1 MRPPAR
7 INLLLLATI
16 CWCLFCFPVGAQ
28 KNAPA
33 FRTSITGSVR
43 DAVTH
48 RALER
53 VVVMVE
59 SADSGYSGQAQTD
72 TSGKFGI
79 QGIPSS
85 VYVVRVRL
93 PGYEEMSQPVDL
105 TVASSNYLNFE
116 LRPKPGNAPS
126 VVPPEGPNAR
136 LNARIAAVPD
146 KARKEFTKAREL
158 WEEAKDPQ
166 SIVDHLKKAIKL
178 YPRFP
183 DAYVLLAT
191 VYIQQSKPAD
201 AKSALDQAIE
211 IDPRLPEARFTLGN
225 LQNSEKNYADAE
237 KSLTEGLKLDGESP
251 QGHYELAK
259 TYWAMG
265 RWQDAEPHAMKAAA
279 LQPAMAPVHVILGNI
294 ALRKRDPQ
302 TALKEFQQYLRLDPK
317 GPMAGGAQSM
327 VDKIQQALNSPQ

>member
-1 MRPPAR
+1 MRPPAP
-7 INLLLLATI
+7 INLLAIIFL
-16 CWCLFCFPVGAQ
+16 CLSCFPVWAQ

-33 FRTSITGSVR
+33 FRSSISGSVR
-43 DAVTH
+43 DAATH
-48 RALER
+48 RPLER

-59 SADSGYSGQAQTD
+59 SEDSGYSGQAQTAS
-72 TSGKFGI
+72 SGKFGL
-79 QGIPSS
+79 QGIPAS

-93 PGYEEMSQPVDL
+93 PGYEESSQRVDL
-105 TVASSNYLNFE
+105 TVPSSNYLSFE
-116 LRPKPGNAPS
+116 LRPKPDHTSPAIA
-126 VVPPEGPNAR
+126 PEGPGARINAR
-136 LNARIAAVPD
+136 LAAVPE
-146 KARKEFTKAREL
+146 KARKEFTKAHKI
-158 WEEAKDPQ
+158 WEEGKDPQ
-166 SIVDHLKKAIKL
+166 SSIAHLKKAITI
-178 YPRFP
+178 YPRFA

-201 AKSALDQAIE
+201 ARSALDQAIE
-211 IDPRLPEARFTLGN
+211 FDPRLPEARFTLGS
-225 LQNSEKNYADAE
+225 LQNSEKDYADAE
-237 KSLTEGLKLDGESP
+237 KSLTEGLKLDEESP

-302 TALKEFQQYLRLDPK
+302 TALKEFQQYLKLDPK

-327 VDKIQQALNSPQ
+327 VDKIQPALNIPQ